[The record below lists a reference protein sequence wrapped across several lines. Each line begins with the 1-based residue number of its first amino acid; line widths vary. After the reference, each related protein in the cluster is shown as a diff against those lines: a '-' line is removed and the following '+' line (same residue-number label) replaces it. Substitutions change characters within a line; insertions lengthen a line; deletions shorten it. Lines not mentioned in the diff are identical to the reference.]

1 MKMQKR
7 KESREKKNEIL
18 AVKQCEQKT
27 RSTFDLDLGLENG
40 QNFLNKAL
48 VKGLFNSIK

>member
-7 KESREKKNEIL
+7 KESREKNEIL
-18 AVKQCEQKT
+18 AVEQCEQKT

-48 VKGLFNSIK
+48 VKGLFNSFK